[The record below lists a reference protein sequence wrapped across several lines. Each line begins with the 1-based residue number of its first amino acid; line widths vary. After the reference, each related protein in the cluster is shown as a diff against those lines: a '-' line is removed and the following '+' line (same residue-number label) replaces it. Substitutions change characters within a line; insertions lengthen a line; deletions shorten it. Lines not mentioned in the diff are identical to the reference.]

1 MTPASDAVPAPQL
14 SRTQSI
20 SKDLIAGTVVFL
32 VALPLC
38 LGIAHASGAPVIA
51 GIISGIIG
59 GIVVGLLSGS
69 HISVSGPAAGLAA
82 IVLSQIQVLG
92 SYQAFLLAV
101 AISGILQIGL
111 GALRAGVLANYF
123 PTNVI
128 RGLLAAIGVIL
139 ILKQLPHLVGH
150 DADYEGE
157 MAFAQNDGKNT
168 FSEIAEALRAFLPG
182 AALVGLSCIALLFV
196 WEKSRLKKSL
206 FPAPLAAV
214 LLGVA
219 ISELLRVSG
228 SSWTIEQSHLVE
240 VPVVGVNGQGW
251 GTIFS
256 MPDWSQWNNPKIYT
270 AAITLAIVAS
280 LETLL
285 NLEATDKLDPQKRV
299 SPPNRELLAQ
309 GVGNVAAG
317 LIGGM
322 PMTSVIVRSSVNA
335 GAGAR
340 SRLSCITHGV
350 LLTVCVFFIPTLLN
364 HIPLAALA
372 AILVATGFKLAS
384 PKLFVQMAKG
394 GRSQFIPFA
403 ITVLAIVFTDLLMG
417 VIIGLVVSLM
427 FVLNSNL
434 RRGMNIIKEEHVG
447 GIVNRVELANQ
458 VSFLNRAALMRTLSN
473 FGRGEQVV
481 IDARTTDYI
490 DPDIYGLIQ
499 TFRDETG
506 PARGVIVSLIG
517 FKNHYQ
523 LADHVQYVDVTTRE
537 VQDKLT
543 PARVLQVLKEGN
555 DRFASG
561 RRLQR
566 DLIRQVDA
574 TSYGQHP
581 MAVVLSCID
590 SRSPAEI
597 LFDLGLG
604 DIFSVRLAGNVLSR
618 KVLGS
623 MEFACKVAG
632 AKLILVLGHTS
643 CGAVKATCD
652 IVGKNLDT
660 VQATGLTN
668 LPYLVEPIS
677 KAVRMETTTT
687 QDRVGSNYEF
697 VDRVAA
703 IHVRNV
709 MLAIRQES
717 PTLRDMI
724 DAGQIQV
731 AGAMYNV
738 KSGQVEFMSAVD
750 ANRAVVADTVAT

>member
-1 MTPASDAVPAPQL
+1 MTPASDAVPEPQL

-20 SKDLIAGTVVFL
+20 GKDLIAGTVVFL

-51 GIISGIIG
+51 GIISGILG

-82 IVLSQIQVLG
+82 IVISQIQVLG

-111 GALRAGVLANYF
+111 GVLRAGVLANYF

-150 DADYEGE
+150 DTDYEGE
-157 MAFAQNDGKNT
+157 MAFAQNDGRNT

-228 SSWTIEQSHLVE
+228 SSWVIEESHLVE

-251 GTIFS
+251 DTIFS

-394 GRSQFIPFA
+394 GRAQFIPFA
-403 ITVLAIVFTDLLMG
+403 ITVLAIVFTDLLIG
-417 VIIGLVVSLM
+417 VIIGLAVSLI
-427 FVLNSNL
+427 FVLNSNF

-447 GIVNRVELANQ
+447 GIVNRIELANQ

-473 FGRGEQVV
+473 FGHGEQVV

-499 TFRDETG
+499 TFRDEIA
-506 PARGVIVSLIG
+506 PAHGVMVSLIG
-517 FKNHYQ
+517 FKNHYR

-537 VQDKLT
+537 VQEKLT

-574 TSYGQHP
+574 TSTGQHP

-652 IVGKNLDT
+652 IVGKGLDT

-687 QDRVGSNYEF
+687 QNRVGSNYEF

-703 IHVRNV
+703 IHVHNV

-750 ANRAVVADTVAT
+750 ANRAVVVDTVAT

>member
-1 MTPASDAVPAPQL
+1 MTTDSAAVPTPEL
-14 SRTQSI
+14 SRIQSI
-20 SKDLIAGTVVFL
+20 GKDLIAGTVVFL

-51 GIISGIIG
+51 GIISGILG

-82 IVLSQIQVLG
+82 IVLSQIEALG
-92 SYQAFLLAV
+92 SYEAFLLAV

-157 MAFAQNDGKNT
+157 MSFLQADGRNT
-168 FSEIAEALRAFLPG
+168 FSEIAQAVRAFLPG
-182 AALVGLSCIALLFV
+182 AALVGLSCIAMLFV

-228 SSWTIEQSHLVE
+228 SSWSIGESHLVD
-240 VPVVGVNGQGW
+240 VPIVGANGQGW

-299 SPPNRELLAQ
+299 SPPNRELFAQ

-335 GAGAR
+335 SAGVR
-340 SRLSCITHGV
+340 TRLSCITHGV
-350 LLTVCVFFIPTLLN
+350 LLTVCVFLIPSLLN

-394 GRSQFIPFA
+394 GRAQFIPFA
-403 ITVLAIVFTDLLMG
+403 ITVLAIVFTDLLIG
-417 VIIGLVVSLM
+417 VIIGLAVSLI
-427 FVLNSNL
+427 FVLNSNF
-434 RRGMNIIKEEHVG
+434 RRGMTIIKEEHVG

-458 VSFLNRAALMRTLSN
+458 VSFLNRSALMRTLSS
-473 FGRGEQVV
+473 FGPGEQVV

-499 TFRDETG
+499 TFRDEIA
-506 PARGVIVSLIG
+506 PAHGVIVSLIG

-523 LADHVQYVDVTTRE
+523 LEDHVQYVDVTTRE

-543 PARVLQVLKEGN
+543 PTRVLQVLKDGN
-555 DRFASG
+555 ERFVSG

-574 TSYGQHP
+574 TSDGQHP

-652 IVGKNLDT
+652 IVGKGLDT

-668 LPYLVEPIS
+668 LPSLVEPIS
-677 KAVRMETTTT
+677 KAVHMETATM
-687 QDRVGSNYEF
+687 QNRDGSNYEF

-703 IHVRNV
+703 IHVHNV
-709 MLAIRQES
+709 MLAIRQGS

-750 ANRAVVADTVAT
+750 ANREVAAQTEVK

>member
-1 MTPASDAVPAPQL
+1 MTTASNALPAPQL
-14 SRTQSI
+14 SRIQSI
-20 SKDLIAGTVVFL
+20 GKDLIAGTVVFL

-51 GIISGIIG
+51 GIISGILG

-92 SYQAFLLAV
+92 SYEAFLLAV

-139 ILKQLPHLVGH
+139 VLKQLPHLVGH
-150 DADYEGE
+150 DTDYEGE
-157 MAFAQNDGKNT
+157 MAFLQADGRNT
-168 FSEIAEALRAFLPG
+168 FSEIAQAVRAFLPG
-182 AALVGLSCIALLFV
+182 AALVGLSCIAMLFV

-228 SSWTIEQSHLVE
+228 SSWIIEESHLVE
-240 VPVVGVNGQGW
+240 VPIVGVNGQGW

-299 SPPNRELLAQ
+299 SPPNRELFAQ

-335 GAGAR
+335 SAGAR
-340 SRLSCITHGV
+340 TRLSCITHGM
-350 LLTVCVFFIPTLLN
+350 LLTVCVFLLPSLLN

-372 AILVATGFKLAS
+372 AILVATGFKLAN

-394 GRSQFIPFA
+394 GRAQFIPFA
-403 ITVLAIVFTDLLMG
+403 ITVLAIVFTDLLIG
-417 VIIGLVVSLM
+417 VIIGLAVSLI
-427 FVLNSNL
+427 FVLNSNF
-434 RRGMNIIKEEHVG
+434 RRGMTIIKEEHVG

-458 VSFLNRAALMRTLSN
+458 VSFLNRAALMRTLSS
-473 FGRGEQVV
+473 FGPGEQVV

-499 TFRDETG
+499 TFRDEIA
-506 PARGVIVSLIG
+506 PAHGVIVSLIG

-523 LADHVQYVDVTTRE
+523 LEDHVQYVDVTTRE

-574 TSYGQHP
+574 TSTGQHP

-623 MEFACKVAG
+623 MEYACKVAG

-652 IVGKNLDT
+652 IVGKGLDT

-677 KAVRMETTTT
+677 QAVHMETATIENR
-687 QDRVGSNYEF
+687 DGSNGAF

-703 IHVRNV
+703 INVRNV
-709 MLAIRQES
+709 ILAIRQGS

-750 ANRAVVADTVAT
+750 ANRELAAQTVVK

>member
-1 MTPASDAVPAPQL
+1 MTIASDAVPAPQL

-20 SKDLIAGTVVFL
+20 GKDLIAGTVVFL

-51 GIISGIIG
+51 GIISGILG

-111 GALRAGVLANYF
+111 GVLRAGVLANYF

-157 MAFAQNDGKNT
+157 MAFVQNDGKNT

-228 SSWTIEQSHLVE
+228 SSWIIEESHLVE
-240 VPVVGVNGQGW
+240 VPIVGVNGQGW
-251 GTIFS
+251 DTIFS

-299 SPPNRELLAQ
+299 SPPNRELFAQ

-340 SRLSCITHGV
+340 TRLSCITHGV

-394 GRSQFIPFA
+394 GRAQFIPFA

-417 VIIGLVVSLM
+417 VIIGLAVSLM
-427 FVLNSNL
+427 FVLHSNL

-458 VSFLNRAALMRTLSN
+458 VSFLNRAALMRTLTS
-473 FGRGEQVV
+473 FGHGEQVV

-499 TFRDETG
+499 TFRDEIA
-506 PARGVIVSLIG
+506 PAHGVIVSLIG
-517 FKNHYQ
+517 FKSHYQ

-574 TSYGQHP
+574 TSTGQHP

-677 KAVRMETTTT
+677 KAVRMETTTI

-750 ANRAVVADTVAT
+750 ANRAVVADTVAR

>member
-1 MTPASDAVPAPQL
+1 MTPTSDAVLAPQL
-14 SRTQSI
+14 SRIQSI
-20 SKDLIAGTVVFL
+20 GKDLIAGTVVFL

-51 GIISGIIG
+51 GIISGILG

-92 SYQAFLLAV
+92 SYEAFLLAV

-150 DADYEGE
+150 DTDYEGE
-157 MAFAQNDGKNT
+157 MAFLQADGRNT
-168 FSEIAEALRAFLPG
+168 FSEIAQAVRAFLPG
-182 AALVGLSCIALLFV
+182 AALVGLSCIAMLFV

-228 SSWTIEQSHLVE
+228 SSWIIEESHLVE

-299 SPPNRELLAQ
+299 SPPNRELFAQ

-335 GAGAR
+335 SAGAR
-340 SRLSCITHGV
+340 TRLSCITHGV
-350 LLTVCVFFIPTLLN
+350 LLMVCVFLLPSLLN

-394 GRSQFIPFA
+394 GRAQFIPFA
-403 ITVLAIVFTDLLMG
+403 ITVLAIVFTDLLIG

-427 FVLNSNL
+427 FVLNSNF
-434 RRGMNIIKEEHVG
+434 RRGMTIIKEEHVG

-473 FGRGEQVV
+473 FDHGEQVV

-499 TFRDETG
+499 TFRDEIA
-506 PARGVIVSLIG
+506 PAHGVIVSLIG

-523 LADHVQYVDVTTRE
+523 LEDHVQYVDVTTRE

-555 DRFASG
+555 ERFVSG

-574 TSYGQHP
+574 TSDGQHP

-652 IVGKNLDT
+652 IVGKGLDT

-668 LPYLVEPIS
+668 LPSLVEPIS
-677 KAVRMETTTT
+677 KAVHMETATM
-687 QDRVGSNYEF
+687 QNRDGSNYEF

-703 IHVRNV
+703 IHVHNV
-709 MLAIRQES
+709 MLAIRQGS

-750 ANRAVVADTVAT
+750 ANRAEAAQTLVT

>member
-1 MTPASDAVPAPQL
+1 MTPTSDAVLAPQL
-14 SRTQSI
+14 SRMQSI
-20 SKDLIAGTVVFL
+20 GKDLIAGTVVFL

-51 GIISGIIG
+51 GIISGILG

-92 SYQAFLLAV
+92 SYEAFLLAV

-111 GALRAGVLANYF
+111 GVLRAGVLANYF

-150 DADYEGE
+150 DTDYEGE
-157 MAFAQNDGKNT
+157 MAFLQADGRNT
-168 FSEIAEALRAFLPG
+168 FSEIAQALRAFLPG
-182 AALVGLSCIALLFV
+182 AALVGLSCIAMLFV

-219 ISELLRVSG
+219 ISELLRMSG
-228 SSWTIEQSHLVE
+228 SSWIIEESHLVE
-240 VPVVGVNGQGW
+240 VPILGVNGQGW
-251 GTIFS
+251 DTIFS

-299 SPPNRELLAQ
+299 SPPNRELFAQ

-317 LIGGM
+317 MIGGM
-322 PMTSVIVRSSVNA
+322 PITSVIVRSSVNA
-335 GAGAR
+335 SAGAR
-340 SRLSCITHGV
+340 TRLSCITHGV
-350 LLTVCVFFIPTLLN
+350 LLMVCVFLIPSLLN

-394 GRSQFIPFA
+394 GRAQFIPFA
-403 ITVLAIVFTDLLMG
+403 ITVLAIVFTDLLIG
-417 VIIGLVVSLM
+417 VIIGLAVSLI
-427 FVLNSNL
+427 FVLNSNF
-434 RRGMNIIKEEHVG
+434 RRGMTIIKEEHVG

-458 VSFLNRAALMRTLSN
+458 VSFLNRSALMRTLSS
-473 FGRGEQVV
+473 FGPGEQVV

-499 TFRDETG
+499 TFRDEIA
-506 PARGVIVSLIG
+506 PAHGVIVSLIG

-523 LADHVQYVDVTTRE
+523 LEDHVQYVDVTTRE

-555 DRFASG
+555 ERFVSG

-574 TSYGQHP
+574 TSDGQHP

-652 IVGKNLDT
+652 IVGKGLDT

-668 LPYLVEPIS
+668 LPSLVEPIS
-677 KAVRMETTTT
+677 KAVHMETATM
-687 QDRVGSNYEF
+687 QNRDGSNYEF

-703 IHVRNV
+703 IHVHNV

-750 ANRAVVADTVAT
+750 ANREVAAQTEVK

>member
-1 MTPASDAVPAPQL
+1 MITASDAVLAPQL
-14 SRTQSI
+14 SRIQSI
-20 SKDLIAGTVVFL
+20 GKDLIAGTVVFL

-51 GIISGIIG
+51 GIISGILG

-92 SYQAFLLAV
+92 SYEAFLLAV

-150 DADYEGE
+150 DTDYEGE
-157 MAFAQNDGKNT
+157 MAFLQADGRNT
-168 FSEIAEALRAFLPG
+168 FSEIAQAVRAFLPG
-182 AALVGLSCIALLFV
+182 AALVGLSCIAMLFV

-228 SSWTIEQSHLVE
+228 SSWIIEESHLVE

-299 SPPNRELLAQ
+299 SPPNRELFAQ
-309 GVGNVAAG
+309 GVGNVTAG

-335 GAGAR
+335 SAGAR
-340 SRLSCITHGV
+340 TRLSCITHGV
-350 LLTVCVFFIPTLLN
+350 LLMVCVFLLPSLLN

-394 GRSQFIPFA
+394 GRAQFIPFA
-403 ITVLAIVFTDLLMG
+403 ITVLAIVFTDLLIG
-417 VIIGLVVSLM
+417 VIIGLAVSLM
-427 FVLNSNL
+427 FVLNSNF
-434 RRGMNIIKEEHVG
+434 RRGMTIIKEEHVG

-473 FGRGEQVV
+473 FDHGEQVV

-499 TFRDETG
+499 TFRDEIA
-506 PARGVIVSLIG
+506 PAHGVIVSLIG

-523 LADHVQYVDVTTRE
+523 LEDHVQYVDVTTRE

-555 DRFASG
+555 ERFVSG

-574 TSYGQHP
+574 TSDGQHP

-652 IVGKNLDT
+652 IVGKGLDT

-668 LPYLVEPIS
+668 LPSLVEPIS
-677 KAVRMETTTT
+677 KAVHMETATM
-687 QDRVGSNYEF
+687 QNRDGSNYEF

-703 IHVRNV
+703 IHVHNV
-709 MLAIRQES
+709 MLAIRQGS

-750 ANRAVVADTVAT
+750 ANRAVAAQTLVT

>member
-1 MTPASDAVPAPQL
+1 MTTASDALPAPQL
-14 SRTQSI
+14 SRMQSI
-20 SKDLIAGTVVFL
+20 GKDLIAGTVVFL

-51 GIISGIIG
+51 GIISGILG

-92 SYQAFLLAV
+92 SYEAFLLAV

-150 DADYEGE
+150 DADYDGE
-157 MAFAQNDGKNT
+157 MAFLQADGRNT
-168 FSEIAEALRAFLPG
+168 FSEIPQALRMFLPG
-182 AALVGLSCIALLFV
+182 AAVVGLSCIALLFV
-196 WEKSRLKKSL
+196 WDRSPLKKSL
-206 FPAPLAAV
+206 FPAPLAAI

-228 SSWTIEQSHLVE
+228 SSWSIGKSHLVE
-240 VPVVGVNGQGW
+240 VPIVGVNGQGW

-256 MPDWSQWNNPKIYT
+256 MPDWTQWNNPKIYT

-285 NLEATDKLDPQKRV
+285 NLEGTDKLDQQKRV
-299 SPPNRELLAQ
+299 SPPNRELFAQ

-322 PMTSVIVRSSVNA
+322 PMTSVIVRSSVNVSA
-335 GAGAR
+335 GGR
-340 SRLSCITHGV
+340 TRLSCITHGV
-350 LLTVCVFFIPTLLN
+350 LLTVCVFFFPTLLN

-372 AILVATGFKLAS
+372 AILVVTGFKLAS

-394 GRSQFIPFA
+394 GRAQFIPFA
-403 ITVLAIVFTDLLMG
+403 ITVLAIVFTDLLIG
-417 VIIGLVVSLM
+417 VIIGLAASLL

-434 RRGMNIIKEEHVG
+434 RHGMNIIKEEHVG

-458 VSFLNRAALMRTLSN
+458 VSFLNRAALMRTLSS
-473 FGRGEQVV
+473 FGHGEQVV
-481 IDARTTDYI
+481 IDARITDYI
-490 DPDIYGLIQ
+490 DPDINGLIR
-499 TFRDETG
+499 TFHDDIG

-543 PARVLQVLKEGN
+543 PARVMQVLKDGN
-555 DRFASG
+555 DRFTSG

-574 TSYGQHP
+574 TSDGQNP

-623 MEFACKVAG
+623 MEYACKVAG

-652 IVGKNLDT
+652 IVGKGLDT

-677 KAVRMETTTT
+677 KAVHMETATTRNR
-687 QDRVGSNYEF
+687 DGSNGEF

-703 IHVRNV
+703 INVRNV
-709 MLAIRQES
+709 MLAIRQGS

-731 AGAMYNV
+731 VGAMYDV
-738 KSGQVEFMSAVD
+738 KSGLVEFMSAVD
-750 ANRAVVADTVAT
+750 ANRGVVSETVTK

>member
-1 MTPASDAVPAPQL
+1 MSPASDAVPAPQL
-14 SRTQSI
+14 SRTHSI
-20 SKDLIAGTVVFL
+20 GKDLIAGTVVFL

-51 GIISGIIG
+51 GIISGILG

-111 GALRAGVLANYF
+111 GVLRAGVLANYF

-150 DADYEGE
+150 DTDYEGE
-157 MAFAQNDGKNT
+157 MAFAQSDGRNT
-168 FSEIAEALRAFLPG
+168 FSEITEALRAFLPG

-196 WEKSRLKKSL
+196 WGKSRLKKSL

-228 SSWTIEQSHLVE
+228 SSWIIEQSHLVE

-251 GTIFS
+251 NTIFS

-335 GAGAR
+335 SAGAR
-340 SRLSCITHGV
+340 TRLSCITHGV

-394 GRSQFIPFA
+394 GRAQFIPFA
-403 ITVLAIVFTDLLMG
+403 ITVLAIVFTDLLIG
-417 VIIGLVVSLM
+417 VIIGLAVSLI
-427 FVLNSNL
+427 FVLNSNF
-434 RRGMNIIKEEHVG
+434 RRGMTIIKEEHVG

-458 VSFLNRAALMRTLSN
+458 VSFLNRSALMRTLSS
-473 FGRGEQVV
+473 FGPGEQVV

-499 TFRDETG
+499 TFRDEIA
-506 PARGVIVSLIG
+506 PAHGVIVSLIG

-523 LADHVQYVDVTTRE
+523 LEDHVQYVDVTTRE

-574 TSYGQHP
+574 TSTGQHP

-687 QDRVGSNYEF
+687 QNRVGSNYEF

-703 IHVRNV
+703 IHVHNV

-750 ANRAVVADTVAT
+750 ANRDVVAETVAR

>member
-1 MTPASDAVPAPQL
+1 MTPASDAVPEPQL

-20 SKDLIAGTVVFL
+20 GKDLIAGTVVFL

-51 GIISGIIG
+51 GIISGILG

-82 IVLSQIQVLG
+82 IVISQIQVLG

-111 GALRAGVLANYF
+111 GVLRAGVLANYF

-150 DADYEGE
+150 DTDYEGE
-157 MAFAQNDGKNT
+157 MAFAQNDGRNT

-228 SSWTIEQSHLVE
+228 SSWVIEESHLVE

-251 GTIFS
+251 DTIFS

-394 GRSQFIPFA
+394 GRAQFIPFA
-403 ITVLAIVFTDLLMG
+403 ITVLAIVFTDLLIG
-417 VIIGLVVSLM
+417 VIIGLAVSLI
-427 FVLNSNL
+427 FVLNSNF

-447 GIVNRVELANQ
+447 GIVNRIELANQ

-473 FGRGEQVV
+473 FGHGEQVV

-499 TFRDETG
+499 TFRDEIA
-506 PARGVIVSLIG
+506 PAHGVIVSLIG
-517 FKNHYQ
+517 FKNHYR

-537 VQDKLT
+537 VQEKLT

-574 TSYGQHP
+574 TSTGQHP

-652 IVGKNLDT
+652 IVGKGLDT

-668 LPYLVEPIS
+668 LPFLVEPIS

-687 QDRVGSNYEF
+687 QNRVGSNYEF

-703 IHVRNV
+703 IHVHNV

>member
-1 MTPASDAVPAPQL
+1 MTPTSDAVLAPQL
-14 SRTQSI
+14 SRMQSI
-20 SKDLIAGTVVFL
+20 GKDLIAGTVVFL

-51 GIISGIIG
+51 GIISGILG

-92 SYQAFLLAV
+92 SYEAFLLAV

-150 DADYEGE
+150 DTDYEGE
-157 MAFAQNDGKNT
+157 MAFLQADGRNT
-168 FSEIAEALRAFLPG
+168 FSEIAQAVRAFLPG
-182 AALVGLSCIALLFV
+182 AALVGLSCIAMLFV

-228 SSWTIEQSHLVE
+228 SSWIIVESHLVE

-299 SPPNRELLAQ
+299 SPPNRELFAQ

-335 GAGAR
+335 STGAR
-340 SRLSCITHGV
+340 TRLSSITHGV
-350 LLTVCVFFIPTLLN
+350 LLMVCVFLLPSLLN

-394 GRSQFIPFA
+394 GRAQFIPFV
-403 ITVLAIVFTDLLMG
+403 ITVLAIVFTDLLIG
-417 VIIGLVVSLM
+417 VIIGLAVSLM
-427 FVLNSNL
+427 FVLNSNF
-434 RRGMNIIKEEHVG
+434 RRGMTIIKEEHVG

-473 FGRGEQVV
+473 FGPGEQVV

-499 TFRDETG
+499 TFRDEIA
-506 PARGVIVSLIG
+506 PAHGVIVSLIG

-523 LADHVQYVDVTTRE
+523 LEDHVQYVDVTTRE

-555 DRFASG
+555 ERFVSG

-574 TSYGQHP
+574 TSDGQHP

-652 IVGKNLDT
+652 IVGKGLDT

-668 LPYLVEPIS
+668 LPSLVEPIS
-677 KAVRMETTTT
+677 KAVHMETATM
-687 QDRVGSNYEF
+687 QNRDGSNYEF

-703 IHVRNV
+703 IHVHNV

-750 ANRAVVADTVAT
+750 ANRAVVVDTVAT

>member
-1 MTPASDAVPAPQL
+1 MTPASDAVPEPQL

-20 SKDLIAGTVVFL
+20 GKDLIAGTVVFL

-51 GIISGIIG
+51 GIISGILG

-82 IVLSQIQVLG
+82 IVISQIQVLG

-111 GALRAGVLANYF
+111 GVLRAGVLANYF

-150 DADYEGE
+150 DTDYEGE
-157 MAFAQNDGKNT
+157 MAFAQNDGRNT

-228 SSWTIEQSHLVE
+228 SSWVIEESHLVE

-251 GTIFS
+251 DTIFS

-394 GRSQFIPFA
+394 GRAQFIPFA
-403 ITVLAIVFTDLLMG
+403 ITVLAIVFTDLLIG
-417 VIIGLVVSLM
+417 VIIGLAVSLI
-427 FVLNSNL
+427 FVLNSNF

-447 GIVNRVELANQ
+447 GIVNRIELANQ

-473 FGRGEQVV
+473 FGHGEQVV

-499 TFRDETG
+499 TFRDEIA
-506 PARGVIVSLIG
+506 PAHGVMVSLIG
-517 FKNHYQ
+517 FKNHYR

-537 VQDKLT
+537 VQEKLT

-574 TSYGQHP
+574 TSTGQHP

-652 IVGKNLDT
+652 IVGKGLDT

-668 LPYLVEPIS
+668 LPFLVEPIS

-687 QDRVGSNYEF
+687 QNRVGSNYEF

-703 IHVRNV
+703 IHVHNV

>member
-1 MTPASDAVPAPQL
+1 MTPASDAVPEPQL
-14 SRTQSI
+14 SRMQSI
-20 SKDLIAGTVVFL
+20 GKDLIAGTVVFL

-51 GIISGIIG
+51 GIISGILG

-82 IVLSQIQVLG
+82 IVISQIQVLG

-139 ILKQLPHLVGH
+139 ILKQMPHLVGH
-150 DADYEGE
+150 DTDYEGE
-157 MAFAQNDGKNT
+157 MAFAQNDGRNT
-168 FSEIAEALRAFLPG
+168 FSAIAEALRAFLPG

-219 ISELLRVSG
+219 ISELLRASG
-228 SSWTIEQSHLVE
+228 SSWIIEQSHLVE

-251 GTIFS
+251 DTIFS
-256 MPDWSQWNNPKIYT
+256 MPDWSQWSNPKIYT

-299 SPPNRELLAQ
+299 SPPNRELFAQ

-335 GAGAR
+335 SAGAR
-340 SRLSCITHGV
+340 TRLSCITHGV
-350 LLTVCVFFIPTLLN
+350 LLTVCVFLIPTLLN

-384 PKLFVQMAKG
+384 PKLFVEMAKG
-394 GRSQFIPFA
+394 GRAQFIPFA
-403 ITVLAIVFTDLLMG
+403 ITVLAIVFTDLLIG
-417 VIIGLVVSLM
+417 VIIGLAVSLI
-427 FVLNSNL
+427 FVLNSNF

-473 FGRGEQVV
+473 FGHGEQVV

-499 TFRDETG
+499 NFRDEIA
-506 PARGVIVSLIG
+506 PAHGVIVSLIG

-523 LADHVQYVDVTTRE
+523 LEDHVQYVDVTTRE

-555 DRFASG
+555 DRFVSG

-574 TSYGQHP
+574 TSDGQHP

-652 IVGKNLDT
+652 IVGKGLDT

-677 KAVRMETTTT
+677 KAVHMETATM
-687 QDRVGSNYEF
+687 QNRDGSNYEF

-709 MLAIRQES
+709 MLAIRQGS

-738 KSGQVEFMSAVD
+738 KSGQVEFISAMD
-750 ANRAVVADTVAT
+750 ANRAVVADTVAK

>member
-1 MTPASDAVPAPQL
+1 MITASDAVPTSEV
-14 SRTQSI
+14 SRMQSI
-20 SKDLIAGTVVFL
+20 GKDLIAGTVVFL

-51 GIISGIIG
+51 GIISGILG

-92 SYQAFLLAV
+92 SYEAFLLAV

-150 DADYEGE
+150 DTDYEGE
-157 MAFAQNDGKNT
+157 MAFLQADGRNT
-168 FSEIAEALRAFLPG
+168 FSEIAQAVRAFLPG
-182 AALVGLSCIALLFV
+182 AALVGLSCIAMLFV

-228 SSWTIEQSHLVE
+228 SSWIIEESHLVE

-299 SPPNRELLAQ
+299 SPPNRELFAQ
-309 GVGNVAAG
+309 GVGNVTAG

-335 GAGAR
+335 SAGAR
-340 SRLSCITHGV
+340 TRLSCITHGV
-350 LLTVCVFFIPTLLN
+350 LLMVCVFLLPSLLN

-394 GRSQFIPFA
+394 GRAQFIPFA
-403 ITVLAIVFTDLLMG
+403 ITVLAIVFTDLLIG
-417 VIIGLVVSLM
+417 VIIGLAVSLM
-427 FVLNSNL
+427 FVLNSNF
-434 RRGMNIIKEEHVG
+434 RRGMTIIKEEHVG

-458 VSFLNRAALMRTLSN
+458 VSFLNRSALMRTLSS
-473 FGRGEQVV
+473 FGPGEQVV

-499 TFRDETG
+499 TFRDEIA
-506 PARGVIVSLIG
+506 PAHGVIVSLIG

-523 LADHVQYVDVTTRE
+523 LEDHVQYVDVTTRE

-555 DRFASG
+555 ERFVSG

-574 TSYGQHP
+574 TSDGQHP

-652 IVGKNLDT
+652 IVGKGLDT

-668 LPYLVEPIS
+668 LPSLVEPIS
-677 KAVRMETTTT
+677 KAVHMETATM
-687 QDRVGSNYEF
+687 QNRDGSNYEF

-703 IHVRNV
+703 IHVHNV
-709 MLAIRQES
+709 MLAIRQGS

-750 ANRAVVADTVAT
+750 ANRAEAAQTLVT

>member
-1 MTPASDAVPAPQL
+1 MITASDAVPTSEL
-14 SRTQSI
+14 SRIQSI
-20 SKDLIAGTVVFL
+20 GKDLIAGTVVFL

-51 GIISGIIG
+51 GIISGILG

-92 SYQAFLLAV
+92 SYEAFLLAV

-150 DADYEGE
+150 DTDYEGE
-157 MAFAQNDGKNT
+157 MAFLQADGRNT
-168 FSEIAEALRAFLPG
+168 FSEIAQAVRAFLPG
-182 AALVGLSCIALLFV
+182 AALVGLSCIAMLFV

-228 SSWTIEQSHLVE
+228 SSWIIEESHLVE

-299 SPPNRELLAQ
+299 SPPNRELFAQ

-322 PMTSVIVRSSVNA
+322 PITSVIVRSSVNA
-335 GAGAR
+335 SAGAR
-340 SRLSCITHGV
+340 TRLSCITHGV
-350 LLTVCVFFIPTLLN
+350 LLMVCVFLLPSLLN

-394 GRSQFIPFA
+394 GRAQFIPFA
-403 ITVLAIVFTDLLMG
+403 ITVLAIVFTDLLIG

-427 FVLNSNL
+427 FVLNSNF
-434 RRGMNIIKEEHVG
+434 RRGMTIIKEEHVG

-458 VSFLNRAALMRTLSN
+458 VSFLNRSALMRTLSS
-473 FGRGEQVV
+473 FGPGEQVV

-499 TFRDETG
+499 TFRDEIA
-506 PARGVIVSLIG
+506 PAHGVIVSLIG

-523 LADHVQYVDVTTRE
+523 LEDHVQYVDVTTRE

-555 DRFASG
+555 ERFVSG

-574 TSYGQHP
+574 TSDGQHP

-652 IVGKNLDT
+652 IVGKGLDT

-668 LPYLVEPIS
+668 LPSLVEPIS
-677 KAVRMETTTT
+677 KAVHMETATM
-687 QDRVGSNYEF
+687 QNRDGSNYEF

-703 IHVRNV
+703 IHVHNV
-709 MLAIRQES
+709 MLAIRQGS

-750 ANRAVVADTVAT
+750 ANRAVAAQTVVT

>member
-1 MTPASDAVPAPQL
+1 MITASDAVPTSELP
-14 SRTQSI
+14 RIQSI
-20 SKDLIAGTVVFL
+20 GKDLIAGTVVFL

-38 LGIAHASGAPVIA
+38 IGIAHASGAPVIA
-51 GIISGIIG
+51 GIISGILG

-82 IVLSQIQVLG
+82 IVLSQIEVLG
-92 SYQAFLLAV
+92 SYEAFLLAV

-150 DADYEGE
+150 DTDYEGE
-157 MAFAQNDGKNT
+157 MAFLQADGRNT
-168 FSEIAEALRAFLPG
+168 FSEIAQAVRAFLPG
-182 AALVGLSCIALLFV
+182 AALVGLSCIAMLFV

-228 SSWTIEQSHLVE
+228 SSWIIEESHLVE
-240 VPVVGVNGQGW
+240 VPIVGVNGQGW
-251 GTIFS
+251 DTIFS

-299 SPPNRELLAQ
+299 SPPNRELFAQ

-317 LIGGM
+317 MIGGM
-322 PMTSVIVRSSVNA
+322 PMTSVIVRGSVNVS
-335 GAGAR
+335 AGAR
-340 SRLSCITHGV
+340 TRLSCITHGV
-350 LLTVCVFFIPTLLN
+350 LLTVCVFLIPSLLN

-384 PKLFVQMAKG
+384 PKLFMQMAKG
-394 GRSQFIPFA
+394 GRAQFIPFA
-403 ITVLAIVFTDLLMG
+403 ITVLAIVFTDLLIG
-417 VIIGLVVSLM
+417 VIIGLAVSLI
-427 FVLNSNL
+427 FVLNSNF
-434 RRGMNIIKEEHVG
+434 RRGMTIIKEEHVG

-458 VSFLNRAALMRTLSN
+458 VSFLNRSALMRTLSS
-473 FGRGEQVV
+473 FGPGEQVV

-499 TFRDETG
+499 TFRDEIA
-506 PARGVIVSLIG
+506 PAHGVIVSLIG

-523 LADHVQYVDVTTRE
+523 LEDHVQYVDVTTRE
-537 VQDKLT
+537 VQEKLT
-543 PARVLQVLKEGN
+543 PARVLQVLKDGN
-555 DRFASG
+555 ERFVSG
-561 RRLQR
+561 QRLQR

-574 TSYGQHP
+574 TSDGQHP

-652 IVGKNLDT
+652 IVGKGLDT

-668 LPYLVEPIS
+668 LPSLVEPIS
-677 KAVRMETTTT
+677 KAVHMETTTM
-687 QDRVGSNYEF
+687 QNRDGSNYEF

-703 IHVRNV
+703 IHVHNV
-709 MLAIRQES
+709 MLAIRQGS

-750 ANRAVVADTVAT
+750 ANREVAADTVVK

>member
-14 SRTQSI
+14 SRMQSI
-20 SKDLIAGTVVFL
+20 GKDLIAGTVVFL

-51 GIISGIIG
+51 GIISGILG

-82 IVLSQIQVLG
+82 IVISQIQVLG
-92 SYQAFLLAV
+92 SYEAFLLAV

-111 GALRAGVLANYF
+111 GVLRAGVLANYF

-150 DADYEGE
+150 DTDYEGE
-157 MAFAQNDGKNT
+157 MSFLQADGRNT
-168 FSEIAEALRAFLPG
+168 FSEIAEAVRAFLPG

-196 WEKSRLKKSL
+196 WGKSRLKKSL

-228 SSWTIEQSHLVE
+228 SSWTIEESHLVE

-251 GTIFS
+251 DTIFS

-335 GAGAR
+335 SAGAR

-384 PKLFVQMAKG
+384 PKLFVEMAKG
-394 GRSQFIPFA
+394 GRAQFIPFA
-403 ITVLAIVFTDLLMG
+403 ITVLAIVFTDLLIG
-417 VIIGLVVSLM
+417 IIIGLAVSLM
-427 FVLNSNL
+427 FVLNSNF

-499 TFRDETG
+499 NFRDEIA
-506 PARGVIVSLIG
+506 PAHGVIVSLIG

-523 LADHVQYVDVTTRE
+523 LEDHVQYVDVTTRE

-543 PARVLQVLKEGN
+543 PARVLHVLKEGN
-555 DRFASG
+555 DRFVSG

-574 TSYGQHP
+574 TSDGQHP

-652 IVGKNLDT
+652 IVGKGLDT

-677 KAVRMETTTT
+677 KAVHMETTTI
-687 QDRVGSNYEF
+687 QNRDGSNYEF

-709 MLAIRQES
+709 MLAIRQGS

-738 KSGQVEFMSAVD
+738 KSGQVDFMSAVD
-750 ANRAVVADTVAT
+750 ANRDVVAETVAR

>member
-1 MTPASDAVPAPQL
+1 MTPASDAVPEPQL
-14 SRTQSI
+14 SRMQSI
-20 SKDLIAGTVVFL
+20 GKDLIAGTVVFL

-51 GIISGIIG
+51 GIISGILG

-82 IVLSQIQVLG
+82 IVISQIQVLG

-111 GALRAGVLANYF
+111 GVLRAGVLANYF

-150 DADYEGE
+150 DTDYEGE
-157 MAFAQNDGKNT
+157 MAFVQADGRNT
-168 FSEIAEALRAFLPG
+168 FSEIAEAVRMFLPG

-196 WEKSRLKKSL
+196 WEKSRLKQSF

-228 SSWTIEQSHLVE
+228 SSWMIEQSHLVE

-251 GTIFS
+251 DTIFS

-299 SPPNRELLAQ
+299 SPPNRELFAQ

-322 PMTSVIVRSSVNA
+322 PMTSVIVRGSVNA
-335 GAGAR
+335 SAGAR
-340 SRLSCITHGV
+340 TRLSCITNGV
-350 LLTVCVFFIPTLLN
+350 LLMLCVFFIPTLLN

-384 PKLFVQMAKG
+384 PKLFMQMAKG
-394 GRSQFIPFA
+394 GRAQFIPFA
-403 ITVLAIVFTDLLMG
+403 ITVLAIVFTDLLIG
-417 VIIGLVVSLM
+417 VIIGLAVSLM
-427 FVLNSNL
+427 FVLNSNF
-434 RRGMNIIKEEHVG
+434 RRGMTIIKEEHVG

-473 FGRGEQVV
+473 FGPGEQVV
-481 IDARTTDYI
+481 IDARITDYI

-499 TFRDETG
+499 TFRDEIA
-506 PARGVIVSLIG
+506 PAHGVIVSLIG

-523 LADHVQYVDVTTRE
+523 LEDHVQYVDVTTRE

-543 PARVLQVLKEGN
+543 PTRVLQVLKDGN
-555 DRFASG
+555 DRFVSG

-574 TSYGQHP
+574 TSDGQHP

-623 MEFACKVAG
+623 MEYACKVAG

-652 IVGKNLDT
+652 IVGKGLDT

-668 LPYLVEPIS
+668 LPSLVEPIS
-677 KAVRMETTTT
+677 KAVHMETETM
-687 QDRVGSNYEF
+687 QNRDGSNYEF

-703 IHVRNV
+703 IHVHNV
-709 MLAIRQES
+709 MLAIRQGS

-750 ANRAVVADTVAT
+750 ANREVAAQTVVK

>member
-1 MTPASDAVPAPQL
+1 MSPASDAVPAPQL

-20 SKDLIAGTVVFL
+20 GKDLIAGTVVFL

-51 GIISGIIG
+51 GIISGILG

-111 GALRAGVLANYF
+111 GVLRAGVLANYF

-150 DADYEGE
+150 DTDYEGE
-157 MAFAQNDGKNT
+157 MAFAQSDGRNT

-228 SSWTIEQSHLVE
+228 SSWVIDESHLVE

-251 GTIFS
+251 DTIFS

-335 GAGAR
+335 SAGAR
-340 SRLSCITHGV
+340 TRLSCITHGV

-394 GRSQFIPFA
+394 GRAQFIPFA
-403 ITVLAIVFTDLLMG
+403 ITVLAIVFTDLLIG
-417 VIIGLVVSLM
+417 VIIGLAVSLI
-427 FVLNSNL
+427 FVLNSNF
-434 RRGMNIIKEEHVG
+434 RRGMTIIKEEHVG

-499 TFRDETG
+499 TFRDEIA
-506 PARGVIVSLIG
+506 PAHGVIVSLIG
-517 FKNHYQ
+517 FKNHYR

-537 VQDKLT
+537 VQEKLT

-574 TSYGQHP
+574 TSTGQHP

-652 IVGKNLDT
+652 IVGKGLDT

-687 QDRVGSNYEF
+687 QNRVGSNYEF

-709 MLAIRQES
+709 MVAIRQES

-750 ANRAVVADTVAT
+750 ANRAEVADTVAT

>member
-1 MTPASDAVPAPQL
+1 MITASDAVLAPQL
-14 SRTQSI
+14 SRIQSI
-20 SKDLIAGTVVFL
+20 GKDLIAGTVVFL

-51 GIISGIIG
+51 GIISGILG

-92 SYQAFLLAV
+92 SYEAFLLAV

-150 DADYEGE
+150 DTDYEGE
-157 MAFAQNDGKNT
+157 MAFLQADGRNT
-168 FSEIAEALRAFLPG
+168 FSEIAQAVRAFLPG
-182 AALVGLSCIALLFV
+182 AALVGLSCIAMLFV

-228 SSWTIEQSHLVE
+228 SSWIIEESHLVE

-299 SPPNRELLAQ
+299 SPPNRELFAQ

-335 GAGAR
+335 SAGAR
-340 SRLSCITHGV
+340 TRLSCITHGV
-350 LLTVCVFFIPTLLN
+350 LLMVCVFLLPSLLN

-394 GRSQFIPFA
+394 GRAQFIPFV
-403 ITVLAIVFTDLLMG
+403 ITVLAIVFTDLLIG

-427 FVLNSNL
+427 FVLNSNF
-434 RRGMNIIKEEHVG
+434 RRGMTIIKEEHVG

-473 FGRGEQVV
+473 FDHGEQVV

-499 TFRDETG
+499 TFRDEIA
-506 PARGVIVSLIG
+506 PAHGVIVSLIG

-523 LADHVQYVDVTTRE
+523 LEDHVQYVDVTTRE

-561 RRLQR
+561 RRLHR

-574 TSYGQHP
+574 TSDGQHP

-652 IVGKNLDT
+652 IVGKGLDT

-668 LPYLVEPIS
+668 LPSLVEPIS
-677 KAVRMETTTT
+677 KAVHMETATM
-687 QDRVGSNYEF
+687 QNRDGSNYEF

-703 IHVRNV
+703 IHVHNV
-709 MLAIRQES
+709 MLAIRQGS

-750 ANRAVVADTVAT
+750 ANRAVAAQTLVT

>member
-1 MTPASDAVPAPQL
+1 MTPASDAVPEPQL

-20 SKDLIAGTVVFL
+20 GKDLIAGTVVFL

-51 GIISGIIG
+51 GIISGILG

-82 IVLSQIQVLG
+82 IVISQIQVLG

-111 GALRAGVLANYF
+111 GVLRAGVLANYF

-150 DADYEGE
+150 DTDYEGE
-157 MAFAQNDGKNT
+157 MAFVQNDGKNT

-228 SSWTIEQSHLVE
+228 SSWVIEESHLVE

-251 GTIFS
+251 DTIFS

-394 GRSQFIPFA
+394 GRAQFIPFA
-403 ITVLAIVFTDLLMG
+403 ITVLAIVFTDLLIG
-417 VIIGLVVSLM
+417 VIIGLAVSLI
-427 FVLNSNL
+427 FVLNSNF

-447 GIVNRVELANQ
+447 GIVNRIELANQ

-473 FGRGEQVV
+473 FGHGEQVV

-499 TFRDETG
+499 TFRDEIA
-506 PARGVIVSLIG
+506 PAHGVMVSLIG
-517 FKNHYQ
+517 FKNHYR

-537 VQDKLT
+537 VQEKLT

-574 TSYGQHP
+574 TSTGQHP

-652 IVGKNLDT
+652 IVGKGLDT

-668 LPYLVEPIS
+668 LPFLVEPIS

-687 QDRVGSNYEF
+687 QNRVGSNYEF

-703 IHVRNV
+703 IHVHNV

-738 KSGQVEFMSAVD
+738 KSGQVDFMSAVD
-750 ANRAVVADTVAT
+750 ANRAVVVDTVAT

>member
-1 MTPASDAVPAPQL
+1 MTPTSDAVLAPQL
-14 SRTQSI
+14 SRIQSI
-20 SKDLIAGTVVFL
+20 GKDLIAGTVVFL

-51 GIISGIIG
+51 GIISGILG

-92 SYQAFLLAV
+92 SYEAFLLAV

-150 DADYEGE
+150 DTDYEGE
-157 MAFAQNDGKNT
+157 MSFLQADGRNT
-168 FSEIAEALRAFLPG
+168 FSGITQSLRAFLPG
-182 AALVGLSCIALLFV
+182 AALVGLSCITLLFV
-196 WEKSRLKKSL
+196 WGKSRLKKSL

-228 SSWTIEQSHLVE
+228 SSWIIEESHLVE

-251 GTIFS
+251 DTIFS

-299 SPPNRELLAQ
+299 SPPNRELFAQ
-309 GVGNVAAG
+309 GVGNVTAG

-335 GAGAR
+335 SAGAR
-340 SRLSCITHGV
+340 TRLACITHGV
-350 LLTVCVFFIPTLLN
+350 LLMVCVFLLPSLLN

-394 GRSQFIPFA
+394 GRAQFIPFA
-403 ITVLAIVFTDLLMG
+403 ITVLAIVFTDLLIG
-417 VIIGLVVSLM
+417 VIIGLAVSLM
-427 FVLNSNL
+427 FVLNSNF

-458 VSFLNRAALMRTLSN
+458 VSFLNRSALMRTLSS
-473 FGRGEQVV
+473 FGPGEQVV

-499 TFRDETG
+499 TFRDEIA
-506 PARGVIVSLIG
+506 PAHGVIVSLIG

-523 LADHVQYVDVTTRE
+523 LEDHVQYVDVTTRE
-537 VQDKLT
+537 IQDKLT

-574 TSYGQHP
+574 TSTGQHP

-652 IVGKNLDT
+652 IVGKGLDT

-668 LPYLVEPIS
+668 LPSLVEPIS
-677 KAVRMETTTT
+677 KAVHMETTTM
-687 QDRVGSNYEF
+687 QNRDGSNYEF

-703 IHVRNV
+703 IHVHNV

-750 ANRAVVADTVAT
+750 ANRAEAAQTMVK

>member
-1 MTPASDAVPAPQL
+1 MTIASNAVPEPQL
-14 SRTQSI
+14 SRMQSI
-20 SKDLIAGTVVFL
+20 GKDLVAGTVVFL

-51 GIISGIIG
+51 GILSGILG

-150 DADYEGE
+150 DTDYEGE
-157 MAFAQNDGKNT
+157 MSFAQNDGRNT
-168 FSEIAEALRAFLPG
+168 FTEIAAALRAFLPG

-228 SSWTIEQSHLVE
+228 SSWIIEQSHLVE
-240 VPVVGVNGQGW
+240 VPIVGVNGQGW
-251 GTIFS
+251 DTIFS

-299 SPPNRELLAQ
+299 SPPNRELFAQ

-335 GAGAR
+335 SAGAR
-340 SRLSCITHGV
+340 MRLSCITHGV
-350 LLTVCVFFIPTLLN
+350 LLTVCVFLIPTLLN

-384 PKLFVQMAKG
+384 PKLFVEMAKG
-394 GRSQFIPFA
+394 GRAQFIPFA
-403 ITVLAIVFTDLLMG
+403 ITVLAIVFTDLLIG
-417 VIIGLVVSLM
+417 VIIGLAVSLM
-427 FVLNSNL
+427 FVLNSNF
-434 RRGMNIIKEEHVG
+434 RRGMTIIKEEHVS

-458 VSFLNRAALMRTLSN
+458 VSFLNRAALMRTLTS
-473 FGRGEQVV
+473 FGHGDQVV

-499 TFRDETG
+499 NFRDESG
-506 PARGVIVSLIG
+506 PTRGVIVSLIG
-517 FKNHYQ
+517 FKNQYQ

-566 DLIRQVDA
+566 DLVRQVDA
-574 TSYGQHP
+574 TSDGQHP

-632 AKLILVLGHTS
+632 AKFILVLGHTS

-668 LPYLVEPIS
+668 LPYLVEPIR
-677 KAVRMETTTT
+677 KAVHMETTTM
-687 QDRVGSNYEF
+687 QNRDGSNSAF

-703 IHVRNV
+703 INVRNV
-709 MLAIRQES
+709 MLAIRQGS

-724 DAGQIQV
+724 DAGQIEV

-750 ANRAVVADTVAT
+750 ANRNVVTDNVGT

>member
-1 MTPASDAVPAPQL
+1 MTPTSDAVLAPQL
-14 SRTQSI
+14 SRIQSI
-20 SKDLIAGTVVFL
+20 GKDLIAGTVVFL

-51 GIISGIIG
+51 GIISGILG

-92 SYQAFLLAV
+92 SYEAFLLAV

-150 DADYEGE
+150 DTDYEGE
-157 MAFAQNDGKNT
+157 MAFLQADGRNT
-168 FSEIAEALRAFLPG
+168 FSEIAQAVRAFLPG

-228 SSWTIEQSHLVE
+228 SSWIIVESHLVE

-299 SPPNRELLAQ
+299 SPPNRELFAQ
-309 GVGNVAAG
+309 GVGNVTAG

-335 GAGAR
+335 SAGAR
-340 SRLSCITHGV
+340 TRLSCITHGV
-350 LLTVCVFFIPTLLN
+350 LLMVCVFLLPSLLN

-394 GRSQFIPFA
+394 GRAQFIPFA
-403 ITVLAIVFTDLLMG
+403 ITVLAIVFTDLLIG
-417 VIIGLVVSLM
+417 VIIGLAVSLI
-427 FVLNSNL
+427 FVLNSNF
-434 RRGMNIIKEEHVG
+434 RRGMTIIKEEHVG

-473 FGRGEQVV
+473 FDHGEQVV

-499 TFRDETG
+499 TFRDEIA
-506 PARGVIVSLIG
+506 PAHGVIVSLIG

-523 LADHVQYVDVTTRE
+523 LEDHVQYVDVTTRE

-555 DRFASG
+555 ERFVSG

-574 TSYGQHP
+574 TSDGQHP

-652 IVGKNLDT
+652 IVGKGLDT

-668 LPYLVEPIS
+668 LPSLVEPIS
-677 KAVRMETTTT
+677 KAVHMETATM
-687 QDRVGSNYEF
+687 QNRDGSNYEF

-703 IHVRNV
+703 IHVHNV
-709 MLAIRQES
+709 MLAIRQGS

-750 ANRAVVADTVAT
+750 ANRAVAAQTLVT

>member
-1 MTPASDAVPAPQL
+1 MTPASDAVPEPQL

-20 SKDLIAGTVVFL
+20 GKDLIAGTVVFL

-51 GIISGIIG
+51 GIISGILG

-82 IVLSQIQVLG
+82 IVISQIQVLG

-111 GALRAGVLANYF
+111 GVLRAGVLANYF

-150 DADYEGE
+150 DTDYEGE
-157 MAFAQNDGKNT
+157 MAFAQNDGRNT

-228 SSWTIEQSHLVE
+228 SSWVIEESHLVE

-251 GTIFS
+251 DTIFS

-394 GRSQFIPFA
+394 GRAQFIPFA
-403 ITVLAIVFTDLLMG
+403 ITVLAIVFTDLLIG
-417 VIIGLVVSLM
+417 VIIGLAVSLI
-427 FVLNSNL
+427 FVLNSNF

-447 GIVNRVELANQ
+447 GIVNRIELANQ

-473 FGRGEQVV
+473 FGHGEQVV

-499 TFRDETG
+499 TFRDEIA
-506 PARGVIVSLIG
+506 PAHGVMVSLIG
-517 FKNHYQ
+517 FKNHYR

-537 VQDKLT
+537 VQEKLT

-574 TSYGQHP
+574 TSTGQHP

-652 IVGKNLDT
+652 IVGKGLDT

-687 QDRVGSNYEF
+687 QNRVGSNYEF

-703 IHVRNV
+703 IHVHNV

>member
-1 MTPASDAVPAPQL
+1 MTPTSDAVPTPEL
-14 SRTQSI
+14 SRMQSI
-20 SKDLIAGTVVFL
+20 GKDLIAGTVVFL

-38 LGIAHASGAPVIA
+38 LGIAHASGAPLIA
-51 GIISGIIG
+51 GIISGILG

-157 MAFAQNDGKNT
+157 MAFLQNDGRNT

-228 SSWTIEQSHLVE
+228 SSWVIDESHLVE

-251 GTIFS
+251 DTIFS

-340 SRLSCITHGV
+340 TRLSCITHGV

-394 GRSQFIPFA
+394 GRAQFIPFA
-403 ITVLAIVFTDLLMG
+403 ITVLAIVFTDLLIG
-417 VIIGLVVSLM
+417 VIIGLAVSLM

-434 RRGMNIIKEEHVG
+434 RRGMTIIKEEHVG

-499 TFRDETG
+499 TFRDEIA
-506 PARGVIVSLIG
+506 PAHGVIVSLIG
-517 FKNHYQ
+517 FKNHYR

-537 VQDKLT
+537 VQEKLT

-574 TSYGQHP
+574 TSTGQHP

-652 IVGKNLDT
+652 IVGKGLDT

-687 QDRVGSNYEF
+687 QNRVGSNYEF

-709 MLAIRQES
+709 MVAIRQES

-750 ANRAVVADTVAT
+750 ANRAEVADTVAT

>member
-1 MTPASDAVPAPQL
+1 
-14 SRTQSI
+14 
-20 SKDLIAGTVVFL
+20 
-32 VALPLC
+32 
-38 LGIAHASGAPVIA
+38 
-51 GIISGIIG
+51 
-59 GIVVGLLSGS
+59 
-69 HISVSGPAAGLAA
+69 
-82 IVLSQIQVLG
+82 
-92 SYQAFLLAV
+92 
-101 AISGILQIGL
+101 
-111 GALRAGVLANYF
+111 
-123 PTNVI
+123 
-128 RGLLAAIGVIL
+128 
-139 ILKQLPHLVGH
+139 
-150 DADYEGE
+150 
-157 MAFAQNDGKNT
+157 
-168 FSEIAEALRAFLPG
+168 
-182 AALVGLSCIALLFV
+182 
-196 WEKSRLKKSL
+196 
-206 FPAPLAAV
+206 
-214 LLGVA
+214 
-219 ISELLRVSG
+219 
-228 SSWTIEQSHLVE
+228 LVE
-240 VPVVGVNGQGW
+240 VPIVGVNGQGW

-270 AAITLAIVAS
+270 ASITLAIVAS

-299 SPPNRELLAQ
+299 SPPNRELFAQ

-335 GAGAR
+335 STGAR
-340 SRLSCITHGV
+340 TRLSCITHGV

-394 GRSQFIPFA
+394 GRAQFIPFA
-403 ITVLAIVFTDLLMG
+403 ITVLAIVFTDLLIG
-417 VIIGLVVSLM
+417 VIIGLAVSLI
-427 FVLNSNL
+427 FVLNSNF
-434 RRGMNIIKEEHVG
+434 RRGMTIIKEEHVG

-473 FGRGEQVV
+473 FGHGEQVV

-499 TFRDETG
+499 TFRDEIA
-506 PARGVIVSLIG
+506 PAHGVIVSLIG

-523 LADHVQYVDVTTRE
+523 LEDHVQYVDVTTRE

-561 RRLQR
+561 RRLHR

-574 TSYGQHP
+574 TSTGQHP

-652 IVGKNLDT
+652 IVGKGLDT

-677 KAVRMETTTT
+677 QAVHMETATIENR
-687 QDRVGSNYEF
+687 DGSNGAF

-703 IHVRNV
+703 INVRNV
-709 MLAIRQES
+709 MLAIRQGS

-750 ANRAVVADTVAT
+750 ANREVAAQTVVK

>member
-1 MTPASDAVPAPQL
+1 MITASDAVPTPEL
-14 SRTQSI
+14 SRIQSVG
-20 SKDLIAGTVVFL
+20 KDLIAGTVVFL

-38 LGIAHASGAPVIA
+38 IGIAHASGAPVIA
-51 GIISGIIG
+51 GIISGILG

-69 HISVSGPAAGLAA
+69 RISVSGPAAGLAA

-92 SYQAFLLAV
+92 SYEAFLLAV

-111 GALRAGVLANYF
+111 GALRVGVLANYF

-150 DADYEGE
+150 DTDYEGE
-157 MAFAQNDGKNT
+157 MAFLQADGRNT
-168 FSEIAEALRAFLPG
+168 FSEIAQALRAFLPG
-182 AALVGLSCIALLFV
+182 AALVGLSCIAMLFV
-196 WEKSRLKKSL
+196 WEKSRLKKSF
-206 FPAPLAAV
+206 FPAPLAAM

-228 SSWTIEQSHLVE
+228 SSWIIEESHLVE
-240 VPVVGVNGQGW
+240 VPIVGVNGQGW
-251 GTIFS
+251 NTIFS

-299 SPPNRELLAQ
+299 SPPNRELFAQ

-335 GAGAR
+335 SAGAR
-340 SRLSCITHGV
+340 TRLSCITHGV
-350 LLTVCVFFIPTLLN
+350 LLMVCVFLIPSLLN

-394 GRSQFIPFA
+394 GRAQFIPFA
-403 ITVLAIVFTDLLMG
+403 ITVLAIVFTDLLIG

-427 FVLNSNL
+427 FVLNSNF
-434 RRGMNIIKEEHVG
+434 RRGMTIIKEEHVG

-458 VSFLNRAALMRTLSN
+458 VSFLNRSALMRTLSS
-473 FGRGEQVV
+473 FGPGEQVV
-481 IDARTTDYI
+481 IDARITDYI

-499 TFRDETG
+499 TFRDEIA
-506 PARGVIVSLIG
+506 PAHGVIVSLIG

-523 LADHVQYVDVTTRE
+523 LEDHVQYVDVTTRE

-543 PARVLQVLKEGN
+543 PTRVLQVLKDGN
-555 DRFASG
+555 ERFVSG

-574 TSYGQHP
+574 TSDGQHP

-652 IVGKNLDT
+652 IVGKGLDT

-668 LPYLVEPIS
+668 LPSLVEPIS
-677 KAVRMETTTT
+677 KAVHMETETM
-687 QDRVGSNYEF
+687 QNRDGSNYEF

-703 IHVRNV
+703 IHVHNV
-709 MLAIRQES
+709 MLAIRQGS

-750 ANRAVVADTVAT
+750 ANRAEAAQTLVT

>member
-1 MTPASDAVPAPQL
+1 MITASDAVPTSEL
-14 SRTQSI
+14 SRIQSI
-20 SKDLIAGTVVFL
+20 GKDLIAGTVVFL

-51 GIISGIIG
+51 GIISGILG

-92 SYQAFLLAV
+92 SYEAFLLAV

-150 DADYEGE
+150 DTDYEGE
-157 MAFAQNDGKNT
+157 MAFLQADGRNT
-168 FSEIAEALRAFLPG
+168 FSEIAQAVRAFLPG
-182 AALVGLSCIALLFV
+182 AALVGLSCIAMLFV

-228 SSWTIEQSHLVE
+228 SSWIIVESHLVE

-299 SPPNRELLAQ
+299 SPPNRELFAQ

-322 PMTSVIVRSSVNA
+322 PITSVIVRSSVNA
-335 GAGAR
+335 SAGAR
-340 SRLSCITHGV
+340 TRLSCITHGV
-350 LLTVCVFFIPTLLN
+350 LLMVCVFLLPSLLN

-394 GRSQFIPFA
+394 GRAQFIPFA
-403 ITVLAIVFTDLLMG
+403 ITVLAIVFTDLLIG
-417 VIIGLVVSLM
+417 VIIGLAVSLI
-427 FVLNSNL
+427 FVLNSNF
-434 RRGMNIIKEEHVG
+434 RRGMTIIKEEHVG

-458 VSFLNRAALMRTLSN
+458 VSFLNRSALMRTLSS
-473 FGRGEQVV
+473 FGPGEQVV

-499 TFRDETG
+499 TFRDEIA
-506 PARGVIVSLIG
+506 PAHGVIVSLIG

-523 LADHVQYVDVTTRE
+523 LEDHVQYVDVTTRE

-555 DRFASG
+555 ERFVSG

-574 TSYGQHP
+574 TSDGQHP

-652 IVGKNLDT
+652 IVGKGLDT

-668 LPYLVEPIS
+668 LPSLVEPIS
-677 KAVRMETTTT
+677 KAVHMETATM
-687 QDRVGSNYEF
+687 QNRDGSNYEF

-703 IHVRNV
+703 IHVHNV
-709 MLAIRQES
+709 MLAIRQGS

-750 ANRAVVADTVAT
+750 ANREVAAQTVVK

>member
-1 MTPASDAVPAPQL
+1 MITASDAVPTSEL
-14 SRTQSI
+14 SRMQSI
-20 SKDLIAGTVVFL
+20 GKDLIAGTVVFL

-51 GIISGIIG
+51 GIISGILG

-82 IVLSQIQVLG
+82 IVISQIQVLG

-150 DADYEGE
+150 DTDYEGE
-157 MAFAQNDGKNT
+157 MAFLQADGRNT
-168 FSEIAEALRAFLPG
+168 FSEIAQAVRAFLPG
-182 AALVGLSCIALLFV
+182 AALVGLSCIAMLFV

-228 SSWTIEQSHLVE
+228 SSWIIEESHLVE

-299 SPPNRELLAQ
+299 SPPNRELFAQ

-340 SRLSCITHGV
+340 TRLSCITHGV

-384 PKLFVQMAKG
+384 PKLFVEMAKG
-394 GRSQFIPFA
+394 GRAQFIPFA

-417 VIIGLVVSLM
+417 IIIGLAVSLI
-427 FVLNSNL
+427 FVLNSNF
-434 RRGMNIIKEEHVG
+434 RRGMTIIKEEHVG

-499 TFRDETG
+499 NFRDEIA
-506 PARGVIVSLIG
+506 PAHGVIVSLIG

-523 LADHVQYVDVTTRE
+523 LEDHVQYVDVTTRE

-555 DRFASG
+555 DRFVSG

-574 TSYGQHP
+574 TSDGQHP

-652 IVGKNLDT
+652 IVGKGLDT

-677 KAVRMETTTT
+677 KAVHMETTTM
-687 QDRVGSNYEF
+687 QNRDGSNKAF
-697 VDRVAA
+697 VDRVAG

-709 MLAIRQES
+709 MLAIRQGS
-717 PTLRDMI
+717 PTLRGMI

-750 ANRAVVADTVAT
+750 ANRDVVADTVAR